1 MNKKNGENETEMLA
15 EYDFSGGVR
24 GKYVARLA
32 AAVKRYEAGELSQ
45 GKAAE
50 IAGLTRAGFIEELA
64 GFKVS
69 PIQYTAEELQAELSE
84 G

>member
-1 MNKKNGENETEMLA
+1 MLA
-15 EYDFSGGVR
+15 EYDFSGGAR
-24 GKYVARLA
+24 GKYVARL

-69 PIQYTAEELQAELSE
+69 PIQYTAEELAEELADAT
-84 G
+84 